1 MGKIPPRKLKL
12 KRNNIKEL
20 VKKIIVWIISVYICL
35 YLMVFVTNSKHFGF
49 MMKID
54 SFTNNMFI
62 YFSLLDFLIIY
73 IVVIA
78 LMRAMS
84 IKNNTLKVL
93 CIFGIV
99 FLFYFSTFPLLHI
112 LNFLVSLTVH
122 NKPMN
127 LSKDYYF
134 PCHKTIE
141 NPETFKHIKYEVVE
155 FLKKSNVKCFTIYYN
170 VVIDPH
176 DSDKTKCW
184 KWYPIL
190 NLNGWSKHAVANL
203 PFTTA
208 ILQSCPYIKSASLSI
223 LEPFSEITPHRGYMK
238 GLLRYHLGII
248 VPDVPD
254 ADKPYIVCG
263 GEKYIWKEGEGVIFD
278 DMYIHYVKNNSQ
290 YRRVVLFVD
299 ILRKDIPSFL
309 KSLYLAYTTS
319 VTKNVITKY
328 VLDRHDSNQH
338 AYNSIL

>member
-1 MGKIPPRKLKL
+1 MRKNPVQTLKL
-12 KRNNIKEL
+12 KRKNSKKM
-20 VKKIIVWIISVYICL
+20 VKKIIVWIIVAYICL
-35 YLMVFVTNSKHFGF
+35 HLIVLVTNSKHFRF
-49 MMKID
+49 IMKID
-54 SFTNNMFI
+54 SFTNNKLV

-73 IVVIA
+73 IIIIA
-78 LMRAMS
+78 LMWAMS
-84 IKNNTLKVL
+84 VKNNAHKALY
-93 CIFGIV
+93 IIGIL

-112 LNFLVSLTVH
+112 LNFLISLTVQ

-127 LSKDYYF
+127 LSKDYF
-134 PCHKTIE
+134 PCHKNIE
-141 NPETFKHIKYEVVE
+141 NPETFKHIKDEVVE
-155 FLKKSNVKCFTIYYN
+155 LLKESNIKCFTKYYN
-170 VVIDPH
+170 VTVDPH

-190 NLNGWSKHAVANL
+190 DLNGWSRHAVANL

-254 ADKPYIVCG
+254 AEKPYIVCG

-299 ILRKDIPSFL
+299 ILRKDIPLFL
-309 KSLYLAYTTS
+309 KSLYLAYITS
-319 VTKNVITKY
+319 MKRSIIAQYMIN
-328 VLDRHDSNQH
+328 RHDSNQH
-338 AYNSIL
+338 ASNHINQ